1 MHGGSFIGMGH
12 GLFGAGGMLIFF
24 FWLFVI
30 FVFVYSLSSF
40 TRFLGADRKRE
51 SAGDILKK
59 RYAAGEIT
67 REEFDRKKR
76 DMALSHR

>member
-40 TRFLGADRKRE
+40 TRLLATDRKRE
-51 SAGDILKK
+51 SVEDILKK
-59 RYAAGEIT
+59 GDTSGKIT
-67 REEFDRKKR
+67 REEFDRKKM
-76 DMALSHR
+76 DTALVHR